1 MKKIYLIVPLLFL
14 SFVFFGCGSSGSSS
28 SNNNENNLSEEQNQ
42 TTTIE
47 QNQTQEQN
55 NSSILDT
62 NNPKN
67 DLENNNSENTENN
80 TTNIASEKECPFGEV
95 YNEETGECEADKNIK
110 ATSNGTVRDGLIK
123 DATVSVS
130 KVINNELTEANTSC
144 SKTDEKGQY
153 ICLIYEDNYDYLV
166 FKAVGGT
173 DIGENEANIRDDK
186 PNQDILKSI
195 LTKDEI
201 ENNKTNFISPAT
213 TLVVLKALNNSWNV
227 ETARTEIAQA
237 LNVNIDDLL
246 DPSKGIEVTRLVAN
260 LVDVTAE
267 DNRSEMLQKLST
279 KNNIE
284 ASKDLITDLNPNIQD
299 DEATILA
306 DLVQDAVKNPSDTQE
321 ALIDVITDRVKN
333 DKNVS
338 DVIVSNFKTVLTNNF
353 KDSSNSRKLDLI
365 AKIPTVKDA
374 NTSKDISNKI
384 DEILNNVTD
393 DSKAIEIIS
402 QELEKDKDLTDLT
415 VNSVKSQLGEIVCDE
430 GYQVSSTGICELI
443 PEKLPKDE
451 VNSPDDIPAL
461 PTQNPQVI
469 QESEFPTI
477 PSDEQPARFDDTNTS
492 TLVNPSDSDY
502 PDINQSSDSIEDSP
516 AYQAE

>member
-186 PNQDILKSI
+186 PNQDILTSV
-195 LTKDEI
+195 LTKDEV
-201 ENNKTNFISPAT
+201 ENNKTNFVSPAT
-213 TLVVLKALNNSWNV
+213 TLVVLKA
-227 ETARTEIAQA
+227 
-237 LNVNIDDLL
+237 
-246 DPSKGIEVTRLVAN
+246 
-260 LVDVTAE
+260 
-267 DNRSEMLQKLST
+267 
-279 KNNIE
+279 
-284 ASKDLITDLNPNIQD
+284 
-299 DEATILA
+299 
-306 DLVQDAVKNPSDTQE
+306 
-321 ALIDVITDRVKN
+321 
-333 DKNVS
+333 
-338 DVIVSNFKTVLTNNF
+338 
-353 KDSSNSRKLDLI
+353 
-365 AKIPTVKDA
+365 
-374 NTSKDISNKI
+374 
-384 DEILNNVTD
+384 
-393 DSKAIEIIS
+393 
-402 QELEKDKDLTDLT
+402 
-415 VNSVKSQLGEIVCDE
+415 
-430 GYQVSSTGICELI
+430 
-443 PEKLPKDE
+443 
-451 VNSPDDIPAL
+451 
-461 PTQNPQVI
+461 
-469 QESEFPTI
+469 
-477 PSDEQPARFDDTNTS
+477 
-492 TLVNPSDSDY
+492 
-502 PDINQSSDSIEDSP
+502 
-516 AYQAE
+516 